1 MPRFIHQSHEP
12 LALELALICPAQ
24 HGRWPGWRGWDTAWT
39 LGVSRAGSPKPHQVG
54 DSSWEGSGCP
64 CRPAAGCLSF
74 SCTMSDGEGPSAGEW
89 QRYIYPR
96 QVRLQSEGH
105 GSQGALPLPP
115 GLMPR
120 GPVLLEGGSLTFK
133 AKFCPPPRCTPA
145 SLGGCGRK
153 LCLLR
158 TPPLSARALRAGPR
172 CGGAL
177 GCGWTPGWAQGA
189 MEQAL
194 QADECV
200 NFYLKWGAHSSHQL
214 PEGLRPVGSSEPLVG
229 QHGPPGPLGWG
240 HRQRRG
246 GQTLGLPVPSVLPLV
261 RVMVRAA
268 LRSFP
273 LKAKL

>member
-1 MPRFIHQSHEP
+1 MS
-12 LALELALICPAQ
+12 
-24 HGRWPGWRGWDTAWT
+24 
-39 LGVSRAGSPKPHQVG
+39 GSAIFTH
-54 DSSWEGSGCP
+54 DRSGCRVKAMGRRELCP
-64 CRPAAGCLSF
+64 CLP
-74 SCTMSDGEGPSAGEW
+74 
-89 QRYIYPR
+89 
-96 QVRLQSEGH
+96 RLQAAVG
-105 GSQGALPLPP
+105 LDPLPP

-133 AKFCPPPRCTPA
+133 AKFCPPPPTRRTPA

-153 LCLLR
+153 LCLLQ
-158 TPPLSARALRAGPR
+158 TPPLSARALRAGPW

-200 NFYLKWGAHSSHQL
+200 NFYLKWGAHSFHQL

-268 LRSFP
+268 PRSFP